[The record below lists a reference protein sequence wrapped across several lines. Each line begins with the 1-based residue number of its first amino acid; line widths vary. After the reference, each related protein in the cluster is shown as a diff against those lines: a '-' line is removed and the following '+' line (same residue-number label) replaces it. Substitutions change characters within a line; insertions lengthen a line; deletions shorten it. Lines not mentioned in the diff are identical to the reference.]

1 MNGVIE
7 ALHVYDD
14 NRSPILSHTYTGR
27 PLSAAHLLS
36 LYLEHPFP
44 RPSLIYLPNAN
55 PPTLVFSLTH
65 SNLLFLATASTE
77 IEPLLVLEFLHRIID
92 AFEDFV
98 GAPLLAVK
106 LENNYDVIAQL
117 LTEMCDAG
125 TVSTTE
131 PNALREVVEM
141 EGWVDKLLGS
151 INLPGKSPLNTS
163 PAAPSLIAANSPAVP
178 WRRANVRHTSNE
190 LYADVVETLSVTL
203 APSGRPLAAF
213 ANGTIAFTS
222 KVSGVPDVLVT
233 LGSPSGKHNIGGI
246 MELPVFHPC
255 VRLARWNERP
265 GELSFIPPDGR
276 FILAGYEV
284 DLLPFTGGKSGSV
297 SSNNL
302 KLPVNLEMK
311 TGLGPVGS
319 EFEVRLQTNKI
330 FGTPNSSSAVSQLGR
345 AGVPGRLSSPHPGSP
360 SSPLLDDL
368 IVTIPLPEDVRNL
381 SDIRPS
387 RGDASFNRAEG
398 RLEWHIPAKEL
409 SGPTSHFGL
418 RCTVVGSLA
427 DDEEE
432 EFDPTGFGF
441 GTDYSYNE
449 PYQSAAAKSGKEK
462 AGADDEQDPKK
473 TAQNKILMPS
483 SAAVSFSVKGWLA
496 SGLKIESIVLDSRK
510 SRGLSEGVKPY
521 KGVKYLTVSKGG
533 SGSSLCP
540 TCFLSKCVT
549 ASAPSDEPLLRLH
562 LHHLSHSTRLSPHA
576 DSGPAKR
583 DTELRE
589 GGISVSSSIGRRKAM
604 KRFAGPVLQR
614 RRGARVSRDASELT
628 RALRCCAPASGA
640 SAASCPVRWSSS
652 RPGRPR
658 TAIFFPGQ
666 GVQKVGM
673 LSPWLEAFPATASHI
688 IDEIDHVAG
697 FKLSDVIQNGPSKVL
712 TQTTNAQPAIMATS
726 IFILRILER
735 EFNFRVADHF
745 DFTLGHSL
753 GEFTA
758 LVAGGYLSFEDS
770 YYLVQRRAAAMS
782 EATKKAIQEYGGE
795 YGMVAVI
802 TEPEYLQP
810 LIKAIRDFVGHS
822 SDGSKSESSEDVPP
836 IEQVLIANI
845 NSKNQIVLSGNME
858 RIKTLIAH
866 VRQFLGHDPRAV
878 RLHSDSPF
886 HSPIMKPAV
895 TVMKNILAKKSRVP
909 GRENEDMVTF
919 PGLMPCISNV
929 SARPFQSKDQLK
941 DLLARGCLETVR
953 WWASIKYLDQEEKVR
968 RWVGIGPGKVGRN
981 LVGKEVGMRGKD
993 LVKGGGVWAI
1003 TDPFEVEE
1011 VLRGLE
1017 ETANIVDDEDE

>member
-7 ALHVYDD
+7 ALHIYDD
-14 NRSPILSHTYTGR
+14 NRNPILSHTYTGR
-27 PLSAAHLLS
+27 PLSASHLLS

-65 SNLLFLATASTE
+65 SNLLFLATSSTE
-77 IEPLLVLEFLHRIID
+77 IEPLLVLEFLHRIVD

-106 LENNYDVIAQL
+106 LENNYDVVAQL

-131 PNALREVVEM
+131 PNALREVVEL

-151 INLPGKSPLNTS
+151 INLPGKNPLNTNS
-163 PAAPSLIAANSPAVP
+163 NTPSLIASNTPALP

-233 LGSPSGKHNIGGI
+233 LSSPSGKHNIGGI

-255 VRLARWNERP
+255 VRLNKWNERP

-284 DLLPFTGGKSGSV
+284 DLLPFTSGKSGSV
-297 SSNNL
+297 NSNNL

-330 FGTPNSSSAVSQLGR
+330 FGTPNSSSAASQLGR
-345 AGVPGRLSSPHPGSP
+345 AAGVPGIPGRLSSPHPGTP

-368 IVTIPLPEDVRNL
+368 TVTIPLPEDVRNL

-398 RLEWHIPAKEL
+398 RLEWHIPAKEI

-427 DDEEE
+427 DEDEGE

-449 PYQSAAAKSGKEK
+449 PYQSTPAAKKGKEK
-462 AGADDEQDPKK
+462 QGADDEQDPKRV
-473 TAQNKILMPS
+473 AQNKILMPS
-483 SAAVSFSVKGWLA
+483 SASMLQLGDS
-496 SGLKIESIVLDSRK
+496 SGTATYNAIPHVL
-510 SRGLSEGVKPY
+510 LI
-521 KGVKYLTVSKGG
+521 
-533 SGSSLCP
+533 
-540 TCFLSKCVT
+540 
-549 ASAPSDEPLLRLH
+549 
-562 LHHLSHSTRLSPHA
+562 
-576 DSGPAKR
+576 
-583 DTELRE
+583 LRE
-589 GGISVSSSIGRRKAM
+589 GQPRCVIADMGFAMLRAGIWQTFS
-604 KRFAGPVLQR
+604 
-614 RRGARVSRDASELT
+614 
-628 RALRCCAPASGA
+628 
-640 SAASCPVRWSSS
+640 
-652 RPGRPR
+652 
-658 TAIFFPGQ
+658 Q

-673 LSPWLEAFPATASHI
+673 LSPWLEAFPSTASQI
-688 IDEIDHVAG
+688 IEEIDHCAG
-697 FKLSDVIQNGPSKVL
+697 FKISDVIQNGPSKVL
-712 TQTTNAQPAIMATS
+712 TQTTMAQPAIMATS

-758 LVAGGYLSFEDS
+758 LVAGGYIAFEDS

-802 TEPEYLQP
+802 TEPEYLQG

-822 SDGSKSESSEDVPP
+822 SDGSKSESNQDVPP

-858 RIKTLIAH
+858 RIKMLIAH

-895 TVMKNILAKKSRVP
+895 TVMKTLLEKKSRVP
-909 GRENEDMVTF
+909 GRENEDIVTF

-929 SARPFQSKDQLK
+929 SARPFQSKEQLK

-953 WWASIKYLDQEEKVR
+953 WWAAIKYLDQEEKVR

-1003 TDPFEVEE
+1003 TDPYEVEE

-1017 ETANIVDDEDE
+1017 ETANILDDEEE